1 MWSRAA
7 ACKSSSSKTR
17 GASETLDSFR
27 HHGLVVGGP
36 FGMKGL
42 QGLPSLPFPSRNE
55 REVAGMSEPVGKG
68 STVPELGEGI
78 SWRLGSCCESMSR
91 SWAQDS
97 VALFLRPSH
106 RTIQARGQR
115 LGLAHSLRIV
125 GCQGNRFCG
134 HQLGSYANELL
145 ACSIPLR
152 PEHRAR
158 HGELAII
165 ISKLSILGFELC
177 KTLQHQCCARI
188 FDIIAPAH
196 VSPRTKSQLL
206 QDGVAFRDVRRA
218 GRLQIASR

>member
-1 MWSRAA
+1 
-7 ACKSSSSKTR
+7 
-17 GASETLDSFR
+17 
-27 HHGLVVGGP
+27 
-36 FGMKGL
+36 
-42 QGLPSLPFPSRNE
+42 
-55 REVAGMSEPVGKG
+55 MSEPVGKG

-106 RTIQARGQR
+106 RTIQACGQR

-188 FDIIAPAH
+188 FDSIAPAH